1 MLAYVFYLLMDLRAG
16 HPICR
21 NCAPLYS
28 ITMYYQEVQARKQ
41 PWNMKWAA
49 SNHNMEFGWR

>member
-49 SNHNMEFGWR
+49 SNHNMEFG